1 MTQLFISVLNW
12 VQSFIGNYGWS
23 VIVFVLLIRL
33 CLLPLDVKS
42 RRSMR
47 QMALLN
53 PKLEELK
60 KRYANDQEKLNQKT
74 QELYKKN
81 AVNPLSGCLPM
92 LIQLPIL
99 YIMFA
104 AMRRVAAQMQIE
116 IMYNWLCD
124 PALGIANFDAN
135 GVFTGLKSV
144 DSAEVENLLEAIR
157 NGTATFTNTQ
167 SWLWIKSVFQPDNF
181 SRSLIPTL
189 NELATTYS
197 QYVGK
202 LDLDENH
209 LAFITQYLDFVDNRT
224 YGGNAQ
230 LAAAIDEAFRS
241 FNGYQS
247 ASVLGLFSIT
257 FPTNFASYINGYC
270 VLPILACVTQILS
283 TKLQPMQNETSS
295 QQQQGGTGKFMKWF
309 FPILSLWICWTSTAA
324 FAIYWVFVNVW
335 SIISSFGINYY
346 LEKTDKNKPN
356 KNDTGA
362 KEALQP

>member
-12 VQSFIGNYGWS
+12 VQGFIGNYGWS
-23 VIVFVLLIRL
+23 VIVFVLMIRL
-33 CLLPLDVKS
+33 CLLPLDIKS

-60 KRYANDQEKLNQKT
+60 KRYANDQEKLNAKT
-74 QELYKKN
+74 QELYRKSG
-81 AVNPLSGCLPM
+81 VNPLSGCLPM

-124 PALGIANFDAN
+124 PNLGIATFDAE
-135 GVFTGLKSV
+135 GLFTGFKEVS
-144 DSAEVENLLEAIR
+144 SAEVQSLIESIR
-157 NGTATFTNTQ
+157 NGTAVFPDTQ

-189 NELATTYS
+189 NELASTYS
-197 QYVGK
+197 QNAGSLN
-202 LDLDENH
+202 LDQNH
-209 LAFITQYLDFVDNRT
+209 LSFLTTYLDYTARNNF
-224 YGGNAQ
+224 GASAE
-230 LAAAIDEAFRS
+230 LAKAIDAAFRAY
-241 FNGYQS
+241 NGYQS
-247 ASVLGLFSIT
+247 GSVMGLFSIT
-257 FPTNFASYINGYC
+257 FPTNFASYINGFC
-270 VLPILACVTQILS
+270 VLPILACVTQVLS
-283 TKLQPMQNETSS
+283 TKLQPVQNESAGA
-295 QQQQGGTGKFMKWF
+295 QQAGTGKFMKWF
-309 FPILSLWICWTSTAA
+309 LPIFSLFICWSSTAA

-346 LEKTDKNKPN
+346 LQLRDKNN
-356 KNDTGA
+356 NSKNDTGA